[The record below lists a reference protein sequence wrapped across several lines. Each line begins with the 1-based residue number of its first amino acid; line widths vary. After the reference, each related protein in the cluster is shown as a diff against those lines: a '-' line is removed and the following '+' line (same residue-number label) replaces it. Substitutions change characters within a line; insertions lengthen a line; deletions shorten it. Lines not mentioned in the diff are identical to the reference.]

1 MDNKKS
7 EGKGGGKAEKSSRKE
22 RRKEQNSCKKKV
34 GKCRGV
40 HRQKN
45 KKQKQIKNGTR
56 KVSCKLNHPTLITFQ
71 MAHPLFC
78 VSLTLQY
85 FKNCLYT
92 E

>member
-1 MDNKKS
+1 MDNKRS
-7 EGKGGGKAEKSSRKE
+7 EGKGGGKAKKSSRKE
-22 RRKEQNSCKKKV
+22 RRKEQNSCKKKE
-34 GKCRGV
+34 GKCRGCTPS
-40 HRQKN
+40 K